1 MSNMRYYEYTNYSV
15 LYKQTYWGNCSGCIP
30 DGEIVA
36 NRNEFVKKHNIR
48 SYRNSSTLPKKL
60 CQHIYVM
67 VDQDGNKKEM
77 DKKMIRSFSHGVND
91 RMARD
96 HAEYYSIKGSKGK
109 QILSVFS
116 MNASDEHHAT
126 ILDHGYTEDKPIYA
140 LGQRTYTKLID
151 Y

>member
-1 MSNMRYYEYTNYSV
+1 MRYYEYTNHKEI
-15 LYKQTYWGNCSGCIP
+15 YKKTYWGNCSCGPP
-30 DGEIVA
+30 DHGIAE
-36 NRNEFVKKHNIR
+36 NRNELIKIHNIG
-48 SYRNSSTLPKKL
+48 SYRTRCSLPKKL
-60 CQHIYVM
+60 YQHIYVM

-77 DKKMIRSFSHGVND
+77 DKRMIRSFSHGVND
-91 RMARD
+91 RMGRD

-126 ILDHGYTEDKPIYA
+126 ILDHGYTEHKPIYA

>member
-1 MSNMRYYEYTNYSV
+1 MRYYEYTNYST
-15 LYKQTYWGNCSGCIP
+15 LYKQTYWGNCSGGPP
-30 DGEIVA
+30 DEEIVA
-36 NRNEFVKKHNIR
+36 NRNEFVKKHNIGSHR
-48 SYRNSSTLPKKL
+48 QSSTLLKKL

-67 VDQDGNKKEM
+67 VDQDGKKKEM

-96 HAEYYSIKGSKGK
+96 HAEYYSIKGSRGK

-116 MNASDEHHAT
+116 MHASEKRHAT
-126 ILDHGYTEDKPIYA
+126 ILDHGYTEHKPIYA